1 MRQIYCVMGARS
13 LSYARSCLASLIRS
27 CGEPVRL
34 VIITDESQDVDEIS
48 TALQIIDP
56 DRVSAWEV
64 HGKAEAD
71 QRAKDYFADYPAIR
85 EFRNGHPC
93 WRKVTDPAL
102 FSVPGEEM
110 IIIDPDVYFPNKFAF
125 EPTPD
130 TGILLMWQRPNCLL
144 PEDVVRTAFEAGVT
158 MADHTDSGVCQTRAV
173 DWAFL
178 EEMLLSIGGSQLPAN
193 SMHVES
199 IVWAALAVKQGGQH
213 LDPLAWR
220 CFDNG
225 LMSRL
230 ARKAGKS
237 GVAVLKD
244 IDLSTA
250 KCLHAGGVAKTCFV
264 EAEKSG
270 LFDTPRDLTQAR
282 DGQDYEIYPQS
293 KFERKF
299 KIRRMAERLGL
310 YKLIAS

>member
-1 MRQIYCVMGARS
+1 MGARS
-13 LSYARSCLASLIRS
+13 LSYARSCLASLIRN
-27 CGEPVRL
+27 GAEPIRL
-34 VIITDESQDVDEIS
+34 VIITDGPDNVSAIDE
-48 TALQIIDP
+48 ALKSIDP
-56 DRVSAWEV
+56 ERESLWEV

-71 QRAKDYFADYPAIR
+71 RRAEAYFADYPAIR

-102 FSVPGEEM
+102 FSAPGAEM
-110 IIIDPDVYFPNKFAF
+110 IIIDPDVYFPNRFAF
-125 EPTPD
+125 EPTPE

-158 MADHTDSGVCQTRAV
+158 MADHTDIGVCQTRAV
-173 DWAFL
+173 DWDYL
-178 EEMLLSIGGSQLPAN
+178 EEMLGQIGGANLPAH

-199 IVWAALAVKQGGQH
+199 IVWAALALKQGGAH
-213 LDPLAWR
+213 LNPEAWR

-225 LMSRL
+225 LASRL

-250 KCLHAGGVAKTCFV
+250 KCLHAGGVAKTWLV
-264 EAEKSG
+264 DAEKAG
-270 LFDTPRDLTQAR
+270 LFSQPRDLSAKS
-282 DGQDYEIYPQS
+282 DGRGYEIYPRA

-299 KIRRMAERLGL
+299 RIRRLAGRLGF
-310 YKLIAS
+310 YKLMGG